1 MANAPAYNSPL
12 MALVPLLALALFAV
26 SYYFSQ
32 QSFVKCEYESFVQCK
47 AINSGALII
56 PSAVPLPISEEFSK
70 GTDDDAKQKGREI
83 LSKIYTG
90 RLSWMFLA
98 TVNLLFCVFLLGV
111 FWSIA
116 RQWSNWNFATVLII
130 VSAAIGFVASAN
142 DSLFL
147 ASPLFTNTIQ
157 REGYGGITNFT
168 SIIFY
173 LNALL
178 YTGAVAMALVVALIL
193 FNKTDGF
200 IGKIINMGD
209 RPNNDRLGATVE
221 TLSKQQGHLKAL
233 LYVSTILLI
242 IGVLRLSTGYA
253 WAMYFLTTETAKS
266 AEGFFT
272 TLTTTIGGFFTIL
285 LAAIYLPTAYIIHK
299 RARAVIQGD
308 DSVAAGAKDEEM
320 EKKGFKFSFSET
332 LPRLLAILAPFLTG
346 PIADL
351 LKNAAPK

>member
-1 MANAPAYNSPL
+1 V
-12 MALVPLLALALFAV
+12 ALLPLLALALFAF

-32 QSFVKCEYESFVQCK
+32 QFFVKCEYESFVQCK
-47 AINSGALII
+47 AIDSGALIAS
-56 PSAVPLPISEEFSK
+56 SAVFLPISEEFSK
-70 GTDDDAKQKGREI
+70 GADDAKQKGREI

-98 TVNLLFCVFLLGV
+98 TANVLFCVFSLWV

-116 RQWSNWNFATVLII
+116 RQWSNWKFATVLII
-130 VSAAIGFVASAN
+130 VAAAIGFAASAN

-147 ASPLFTNTIQ
+147 AKPLFKDTIQ
-157 REGYGGITNFT
+157 AAGRGGIANFT
-168 SIIFY
+168 GIIFY

-193 FNKTDGF
+193 FNKTGGF
-200 IGKIINMGD
+200 IGKIVDMGD
-209 RPNNDRLGATVE
+209 TVNNDRLGATVQA
-221 TLSKQQGHLKAL
+221 LSKQQDHLKTL

-242 IGVLRLSTGYA
+242 IGVLRLSTGYT
-253 WAMYFLTTETAKS
+253 WALYFLTPETAKS
-266 AEGFFT
+266 AEGFFN
-272 TLTTTIGGFFTIL
+272 TLTTTIGGFFTML

-299 RARAVIQGD
+299 RAQAVIQGD
-308 DSVAAGAKDEEM
+308 KSIAAAAKDEEM
-320 EKKGFKFSFSET
+320 EKKGFKFSVSET

-351 LKNAAPK
+351 LKNVAPK